1 MPYKNVSGLKRVATL
16 DGEITALC
24 VNKQL
29 GVALAGSTNL
39 VQIAWIP
46 LTGVNARTISVS
58 LDEVRDIA
66 LLSRDL
72 AVVRCNHAAWALVDL
87 QHKPQVEEIAQ
98 DIKSIVQK
106 PQGGSA
112 LALKWD
118 NRAAELAPGKNEVAV
133 RDFTMRGEVKCAD
146 VGETECYVV
155 TDTNEFRIH
164 PGQTPEQGSTTKV
177 QLPDEAKSLD
187 QVRGSKFLSVVYKR
201 NSSNVAIVKRAGN
214 RLDVKYVHLGRIAC
228 DIVVSETSFLV
239 ATNDGKVALFDADSV
254 DKATPSL
261 IEPKF
266 EAPLNCQ
273 GEPRII
279 TMSAA
284 TVFVGTSG
292 GEVYQGTAIRKQMMS

>member
-39 VQIAWIP
+39 VQIGWIP
-46 LTGVNARTISVS
+46 LTGVNPRTISVS

-118 NRAAELAPGKNEVAV
+118 NRASELSPGKNEVAV

-146 VGETECYVV
+146 VGESECYVV
-155 TDTNEFRIH
+155 TDENEFRIH

-177 QLPDEAKSLD
+177 VLPTEAKGLD

-214 RLDVKYVHLGRIAC
+214 RLDVKYVHLGRTAC
-228 DIVVSETSFLV
+228 DLVVSETSFLV
-239 ATNDGKVALFDADSV
+239 ATNDGKVALFDADSI